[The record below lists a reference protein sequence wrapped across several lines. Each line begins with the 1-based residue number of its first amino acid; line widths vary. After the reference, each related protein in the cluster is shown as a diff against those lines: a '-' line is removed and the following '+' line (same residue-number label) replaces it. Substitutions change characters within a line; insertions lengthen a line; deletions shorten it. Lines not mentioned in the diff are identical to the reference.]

1 MDTLNALLIR
11 FTVHMDLNNS
21 AHFYYTSIM
30 ESTKEQLIH
39 DIENLLNRYDGLK
52 PTHIDPALLHFMDRQ
67 TLISII
73 DSILRQQ
80 EKTNESN
87 IEWLEQF
94 KKH

>member
-1 MDTLNALLIR
+1 
-11 FTVHMDLNNS
+11 
-21 AHFYYTSIM
+21 M
-30 ESTKEQLIH
+30 ESTKEQLIL

-52 PTHIDPALLHFMDRQ
+52 PTHIDPALLQFMDRQ
-67 TLISII
+67 TLLSII

-94 KKH
+94 KIQ

>member
-1 MDTLNALLIR
+1 
-11 FTVHMDLNNS
+11 
-21 AHFYYTSIM
+21 M
-30 ESTKEQLIH
+30 ESTKEQLII

-52 PTHIDPALLHFMDRQ
+52 PTHIDPALLQFLDRQ
-67 TLISII
+67 TLLSII